1 MTKESLEVSFPG
13 GKQVDAKIGDF
24 VIRTDQSVKA
34 GGKAAAPEPFDLFL
48 ASIAT
53 CAGIFALSF
62 CQSRNI
68 DSQGLGLRM
77 ECERD
82 SAKKLITH
90 MRFHL
95 VLPPGFPEKYRNGI
109 EKAIGL
115 CAVKRHIADVE
126 FPVFE
131 TVFEN

>member
-1 MTKESLEVSFPG
+1 MTKETVEISFPG
-13 GKQVDAKIGDF
+13 GKQVDARIGDF

-34 GGKAAAPEPFDLFL
+34 GDKASAPEPFDLFL

-77 ECERD
+77 ECVKD
-82 SAKKLITH
+82 ATQKLYSQI
-90 MRFHL
+90 RFHL
-95 VLPPGFPEKYRNGI
+95 TLPPGFPDKYRNGI
-109 EKAIGL
+109 EKAMGL
-115 CAVKRHIADVE
+115 CTVKRHIADAE
-126 FPVFE
+126 LPIFE
-131 TVFEN
+131 VVFEN